1 MAEEGLL
8 YGERAWFSDTRSPF
22 RRMAVSNHPEAG
34 LVVLS
39 LWTGDTCTATFRVP
53 MADAARLISS
63 LADGMA
69 SSLTTVPVLVSPA
82 PPRGW
87 RAVVARLR
95 ARVARTAE
103 APILRRVK

>member
-8 YGERAWFSDTRSPF
+8 YGDRVWFSDARSPF

-34 LVVLS
+34 LAVLS

-53 MADAARLISS
+53 MADAARLIAS

-69 SSLTTVPVLVSPA
+69 ASIPTAPVLVPPA

-87 RAVVARLR
+87 RALVARVR
-95 ARVARTAE
+95 AGFRGPG
-103 APILRRVK
+103 APTLRRVK